1 MLINCPKCRGA
12 KKMMGMGCVYVN
24 CPECRGAGKVIKKE
38 EAIPFVGITESKP
51 VESEVIE
58 KQKSELNMNEVE
70 LEIKNILNPEK
81 EKANDEIISEEIK
94 FEEPEIKKSK
104 IKKVGK

>member
-38 EAIPFVGITESKP
+38 TEEIK
-51 VESEVIE
+51 IE
-58 KQKSELNMNEVE
+58 KIEINNEHLDTVE
-70 LEIKNILNPEK
+70 KEIKNIFDAEK

-104 IKKVGK
+104 NKKVGK

>member
-38 EAIPFVGITESKP
+38 TEEIK
-51 VESEVIE
+51 IE
-58 KQKSELNMNEVE
+58 KIEINNEHLDTVE
-70 LEIKNILNPEK
+70 KEIKNIFDAEK

>member
-1 MLINCPKCRGA
+1 
-12 KKMMGMGCVYVN
+12 MMGMGCVYVN

-38 EAIPFVGITESKP
+38 TEEIK
-51 VESEVIE
+51 IE
-58 KQKSELNMNEVE
+58 KIEINNEHLDTVE
-70 LEIKNILNPEK
+70 KEIKNIFDAEK

-104 IKKVGK
+104 NKKVGK